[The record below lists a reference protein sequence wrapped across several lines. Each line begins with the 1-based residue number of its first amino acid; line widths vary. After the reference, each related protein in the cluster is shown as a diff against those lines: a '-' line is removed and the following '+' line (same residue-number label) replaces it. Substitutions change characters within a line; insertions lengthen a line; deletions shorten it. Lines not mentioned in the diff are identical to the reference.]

1 MRGLLTFKKM
11 ISRVGDKKQPLFKV
25 STEFHYMKV
34 ITTPHQ
40 NEIRVTMNNLTKMV
54 KEIASYFIRWKN
66 NTCVVYDNEGD
77 CINVEDMHKYSY
89 YQDILENKT
98 IKLLSV
104 ELSEIK
110 KNAFSR
116 LEKYK
121 SVWEE
126 DKGNFHDVYSN
137 FK

>member
-1 MRGLLTFKKM
+1 
-11 ISRVGDKKQPLFKV
+11 
-25 STEFHYMKV
+25 
-34 ITTPHQ
+34 
-40 NEIRVTMNNLTKMV
+40 MV
-54 KEIASYFIRWKN
+54 KEIASSFIRWKN
-66 NTCVVYDNEGD
+66 NTCIVYDREGD
-77 CINVEDMHKYSY
+77 SIAIEDMSKYSY
-89 YQDILENKT
+89 YSDILENKT

-126 DKGNFHDVYSN
+126 DRGNFHDVYSN
-137 FK
+137 FKQIIWNQKNKFKIDKILEKNPNQENFEFFLNYFKSYLEEFSHQ